1 MIYHFHEIFNFS
13 GDDDGE
19 AWLDEAAQ
27 AIVDIFRLNENSDIE
42 QQQQPMEI
50 DSNNES
56 QHHNRKKAGNSNR
69 KVSSVWIIPYLV
81 RNLKFL
87 QSKVLKVSS
96 EILEGGNW
104 SKAGGNI
111 DFTIFFKKSF
121 IKKITSFSTFKEELE
136 LKVEHDLLDHMV
148 ELLVAKI

>member
-121 IKKITSFSTFKEELE
+121 IKKIYEFFNF
-136 LKVEHDLLDHMV
+136 
-148 ELLVAKI
+148 

>member
-1 MIYHFHEIFNFS
+1 MAKINWAVVKLILKGWYRAIFFS
-13 GDDDGE
+13 YDQNLNLSIDRVGVE
-19 AWLDEAAQ
+19 AKISL
-27 AIVDIFRLNENSDIE
+27 RLNENSDIE

-111 DFTIFFKKSF
+111 DFTIFFKKRTNF
-121 IKKITSFSTFKEELE
+121 CQANFP
-136 LKVEHDLLDHMV
+136 
-148 ELLVAKI
+148 

>member
-1 MIYHFHEIFNFS
+1 M
-13 GDDDGE
+13 
-19 AWLDEAAQ
+19 
-27 AIVDIFRLNENSDIE
+27 
-42 QQQQPMEI
+42 PCPP
-50 DSNNES
+50 
-56 QHHNRKKAGNSNR
+56 KKAGNSNR

-111 DFTIFFKKSF
+111 DFTIFFFKKF
-121 IKKITSFSTFKEELE
+121 HKKKFTSFSTFKEELE
-136 LKVEHDLLDHMV
+136 LKVEHDLLEHMV

>member
-1 MIYHFHEIFNFS
+1 
-13 GDDDGE
+13 
-19 AWLDEAAQ
+19 
-27 AIVDIFRLNENSDIE
+27 
-42 QQQQPMEI
+42 MEI
-50 DSNNES
+50 DSGNES
-56 QHHNRKKAGNSNR
+56 QLHNRKKAGNSNR

-111 DFTIFFKKSF
+111 DFTSFKKSF
-121 IKKITSFSTFKEELE
+121 II
-136 LKVEHDLLDHMV
+136 
-148 ELLVAKI
+148 I

>member
-1 MIYHFHEIFNFS
+1 MFDYIFGICMMIYHFHEIFIFFHFS

-50 DSNNES
+50 DSSNES

-111 DFTIFFKKSF
+111 DFTNFL
-121 IKKITSFSTFKEELE
+121 KKIS
-136 LKVEHDLLDHMV
+136 
-148 ELLVAKI
+148 